1 MVQARPDRLGLHP
14 VTTREENTMST
25 SMKGNDH
32 VAKAKFM
39 QEGVHEWQ
47 SGEGLT
53 DATCIATALDAL
65 TEATLAV
72 AHEQRMN
79 TLAVLLSTASPIT
92 SEVEDY
98 KEPFRPIVRELKEG
112 TGL

>member
-1 MVQARPDRLGLHP
+1 
-14 VTTREENTMST
+14 MST
-25 SMKGNDH
+25 SMKGNGH

-53 DATCIATALDAL
+53 DATGIATALDAL

-79 TLAVLLSTASPIT
+79 TLALLAS
-92 SEVEDY
+92 SEVLPTATAEEAVMDNL
-98 KEPFRPIVRELKEG
+98 RE
-112 TGL
+112 GLGL

>member
-1 MVQARPDRLGLHP
+1 
-14 VTTREENTMST
+14 MST

-32 VAKAKFM
+32 VARANSF
-39 QEGVHEWQ
+39 QGIIGARQ
-47 SGEGLT
+47 AQADLT
-53 DATCIATALDAL
+53 VAALSAL

-79 TLAVLLSTASPIT
+79 TLATILANGVQVSLEADKFLEHFQPIA
-92 SEVEDY
+92 
-98 KEPFRPIVRELKEG
+98 RELKEG